1 MISTFICLH
10 CGGTFQYN
18 PHVKGQQYCNDA
30 ECRRASRRA
39 WKHKNYATNKFYKEK
54 CLCHQRTWRKQ
65 RPAHEYQREYR
76 ESHPEY
82 VKRNRQLQGE
92 RNRKRQKES
101 GSMIV
106 NRNTLSL
113 QPSYGGTYALM
124 QVKNGKIVNRNTF
137 MVRLQ
142 VLSGEEMIFAQNSV

>member
-1 MISTFICLH
+1 
-10 CGGTFQYN
+10 
-18 PHVKGQQYCNDA
+18 
-30 ECRRASRRA
+30 
-39 WKHKNYATNKFYKEK
+39 
-54 CLCHQRTWRKQ
+54 
-65 RPAHEYQREYR
+65 
-76 ESHPEY
+76 
-82 VKRNRQLQGE
+82 
-92 RNRKRQKES
+92 
-101 GSMIV
+101 MIV